1 MSRRLS
7 ITDVLMRLEAQIA
20 SVREKEAFHAEQEAL
35 HREQRTALAAQLEDL
50 TRRHQALKAEAAD
63 VAAHLQEGPQGDED
77 PGGAGRPKLPLLV
90 DRVIEGIEPGWI
102 FGPAWV
108 AAEINRRFGKRLRR
122 PTNQRLVSIALR
134 RLAEK
139 GHIHVHQAGRPHLE
153 ARYVRKRVEKA

>member
-1 MSRRLS
+1 MPSRS
-7 ITDVLMRLEAQIA
+7 
-20 SVREKEAFHAEQEAL
+20 F
-35 HREQRTALAAQLEDL
+35 HREQRTALSTQLADL
-50 TRRHQALKAEAAD
+50 TRRHQALKAEA
-63 VAAHLQEGPQGDED
+63 VGLAASLQDGPQGDED
-77 PGGAGRPKLPLLV
+77 PGVAGRPKLPLLV

-139 GHIHVHQAGRPHLE
+139 GLIDVHQVGRPHLE
-153 ARYVRKRVEKA
+153 ARYVRKRVEGA